1 MASVLKEE
9 SFRAVLKRHG
19 YTQVEQIGCGAFGTA
34 VLVKKGSSKAVMK
47 IIDVQGASDK
57 EMEDA
62 LTEGSVL
69 ASLQHPCII
78 RYRESFHE
86 DGFLWIAMDYCSG
99 GTLREHIKALSNHQ
113 QFPQHRVLRWFSQ
126 STMALQHIHSRH
138 ILHRDLKSE
147 NFFVEKNGD
156 LKMGDFGL
164 AKVLDCTAQLVHT
177 KVGTPN
183 YMPPE
188 ICQGKPYI
196 WSCDI
201 WSLGVVL
208 FEMCTKRVP
217 FEAPDLRS
225 LVLKIIRDPVPELPL
240 EYSDG
245 LNDLCRRMM
254 DRDPDARPS
263 ADRVLKHPEVQ
274 QAVQQITDLDKTLGR
289 TTGRTLPSR
298 DSNASRL
305 KLGSAPVPKDA
316 LIELLPRPHKAKN
329 AWTDDPSLEEP
340 TPKFRVHE
348 EVYYHSQRHNA
359 WIPATVIKV
368 DPHDHITLDVKP
380 DLPLSPHLQAQKIR
394 PKQPLKDA
402 HPELPAASGLP
413 TGQPPLPGQVARGPE
428 RRRTPTP
435 KADASAALGRPMPGK
450 QQQQQHADVSAALG
464 RLPAAKQAFRA
475 LARAGPE
482 GLPRPRRPDLGRQGN
497 NGNRDQM
504 MSSHIA
510 SSNAGAG
517 FFPSP
522 AAKVLQRAGSSQAIR
537 HGDAEAG
544 RPPDN
549 KRFFGK
555 QAGASNIVGLPRIQ
569 SQPGSMKMMST
580 DGSEMGW

>member
-1 MASVLKEE
+1 MIKEE

-34 VLVKKGSSKAVMK
+34 VLVKKGSSKAVLK
-47 IIDVQGASDK
+47 IIDVHGASEK

-62 LTEGSVL
+62 LIEGSVL
-69 ASLQHPCII
+69 ASLHHPCII

-86 DGFLWIAMDYCSG
+86 DGCLWIAMDYCPG
-99 GTLREHIKALSNHQ
+99 GTLREHVKALSDHQ
-113 QFPQHRVLRWFSQ
+113 RFPQHRVLRWFSQ
-126 STMALQHIHSRH
+126 GTMALQHVHSRH

-147 NFFVEKNGD
+147 NFFIERNGD

-201 WSLGVVL
+201 WSMGVVL

-225 LVLKIIRDPVPELPL
+225 LVLMIIRDPVPELPL

-245 LNDLCRRMM
+245 LNELCRRMM

-263 ADRVLKHPEVQ
+263 ADRILKHSEVQ
-274 QAVQQITDLDKTLGR
+274 QAVQQMQMSDFDKTLGR
-289 TTGRTLPSR
+289 TSGRTLPSR
-298 DSNASRL
+298 DSTAARL
-305 KLGSAPVPKDA
+305 KLGSAPVAKDA
-316 LIELLPRPHKAKN
+316 LIELLPRPQMTKN
-329 AWTDDPSLEEP
+329 AWTNEPGLEEP
-340 TPKFRVHE
+340 TAKFRVHE
-348 EVYYHSQRHNA
+348 EA
-359 WIPATVIKV
+359 
-368 DPHDHITLDVKP
+368 
-380 DLPLSPHLQAQKIR
+380 
-394 PKQPLKDA
+394 
-402 HPELPAASGLP
+402 E
-413 TGQPPLPGQVARGPE
+413 
-428 RRRTPTP
+428 
-435 KADASAALGRPMPGK
+435 ASAAPMPAK
-450 QQQQQHADVSAALG
+450 QQHHADVSAVLG
-464 RLPAAKQAFRA
+464 RRTSAKQAFRA
-475 LARAGPE
+475 LARDWQRDRPK
-482 GLPRPRRPDLGRQGN
+482 GLPRPRPPDLSRQGLN
-497 NGNRDQM
+497 CNRDQM
-504 MSSHIA
+504 MMSHMS

-522 AAKVLQRAGSSQAIR
+522 AKLLQRVGSSQAIR
-537 HGDAEAG
+537 QGNGEAG

-549 KRFFGK
+549 KRFGK
-555 QAGASNIVGLPRIQ
+555 LAGENIACLPRIQ
-569 SQPGSMKMMST
+569 SQPGSMKMMSS
-580 DGSEMGW
+580 DGSW